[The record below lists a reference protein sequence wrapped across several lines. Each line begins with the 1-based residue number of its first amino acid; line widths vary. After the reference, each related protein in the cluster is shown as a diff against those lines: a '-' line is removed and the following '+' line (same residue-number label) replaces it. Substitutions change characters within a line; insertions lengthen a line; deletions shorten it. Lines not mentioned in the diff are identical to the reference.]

1 MLIKDNFLDKVTYES
16 VINDPIFF
24 PEIMNY
30 GEKIAEHLNSYHDE
44 KSDCFAPYMFWDGW
58 WRSETNTLKK
68 QVIRDIWKDQM
79 IWDLDDILG
88 FEYWTRTYL
97 PGQFLDIHVDEDTF
111 LYAEQKIFN
120 GPIYGC
126 VFYGIDNKDG
136 GFLEIHKNS
145 LKNGEKN
152 ILEKEYIQK
161 YISPQK
167 DREKIPYKGN
177 RVVFF
182 DAGHIL
188 HNTVGSKSG
197 IRQVMVINVWHK
209 DNPPL
214 ALSNGSFY
222 YE

>member
-1 MLIKDNFLDKVTYES
+1 MLIKDNCLDQNTYET
-16 VINDPIFF
+16 VIADNLFF
-24 PEIMNY
+24 PDIMNY

-58 WRSETNTLKK
+58 WRTPANTLKK
-68 QVIRDIWKDQM
+68 KVIQSLWEDLM
-79 IWDLDDILG
+79 IWDLNDILG

-97 PGQFLDIHVDEDTF
+97 PGQYLDIHVDEDTF
-111 LYAEQKIFN
+111 LYAESKIFK

-126 VFYGIDNKDG
+126 VFYGKENEDG
-136 GFLEIHKNS
+136 GFLEIHKKK
-145 LKNGEKN
+145 LEDGKKN
-152 ILEKEYIQK
+152 ILEKKYIKK
-161 YISPQK
+161 YISLKK
-167 DREKIPYKGN
+167 DREKIAYKGN
-177 RVVFF
+177 RAIFF
-182 DAGHIL
+182 DAGHVL

-197 IRQVMVINVWHK
+197 IRQVLVVNLWHK